1 MQWSLEDIY
10 KKQVR
15 GNIPPRKHLDVLGE
29 AKLVIDLGDGVVK
42 ETEVDKKAAAE
53 LANSYNW
60 VDVGRE
66 KSIKDILDKDIK
78 VDGDRVYYNRR
89 GPDGKFLD
97 QDQWKV
103 TDKEMAKKM
112 FNDIFDKCKNSA
124 DPAKCYQRLMT
135 GVGTSSI
142 IGTFN
147 DFLTNDFK
155 QWNHKAVPK
164 YSEELAALIAPH
176 AGRGSDKVEKL
187 DNFLKNIDSH
197 PTFET
202 TSREKGNLI
211 KDFKKIKDFDIS
223 QDVIKS
229 LMSHTGQDERKRGVG
244 MAELG
249 MSLLF
254 KNIGSA
260 TGAGDLAVLGIGEP
274 DSREGF
280 EIKGHGAILGD
291 QPEKFKLG
299 FNLLAPFGITAGK
312 GKTGTV
318 NALVVKGSDK
328 KYILKDL
335 AEALADV
342 YNNVEKLDLPDIKS
356 QEEFKEA
363 FKDVLFNAEGKH
375 TFTTKGGEDVIY
387 DQINFSNPQSINTGI
402 GLMNFARYAAK
413 EGFTHF
419 MAHDFGT
426 VGETYDGEGG
436 PPRGNEPKNTG
447 EYVYVTGTPYEMA
460 QQLGGF
466 GKTIGFENIS
476 PSNVRPRIGLTP
488 TSIRYTSSQVEE
500 MGLDPLDIP
509 KKDYR
514 VPEKMY
520 GRPSVLSLK
529 DLSDEQIQQV
539 AQFIS

>member
-1 MQWSLEDIY
+1 MQWSLEKIY
-10 KKQVR
+10 RERVR
-15 GNIPPRKHLDVLGE
+15 GNVPPRKHLHVLGE
-29 AKLVIDLGDGVVK
+29 AKLSLTFDDGTVK
-42 ETEVDKKAAAE
+42 DAEVDEDKLKE
-53 LANSYNW
+53 LANSYDW
-60 VDVGRE
+60 VESGRE
-66 KSIKDILDKDIK
+66 ESIEDALKKDFKQVGDK
-78 VDGDRVYYNRR
+78 VYYNRR
-89 GPDGKFLD
+89 GPDGRLLP
-97 QDQWKV
+97 QDQWKE
-103 TDKEMAKKM
+103 TDKKMAQRL
-112 FNDIFDKCKNSA
+112 FDSIFDKCKNSA
-124 DPAKCYQRLMT
+124 DPVKCYQRLMT

-155 QWNHKAVPK
+155 QWNDKAVPK

-176 AGRGSDKVEKL
+176 AGRGSDKVKTL

-202 TSREKGNLI
+202 TTRQKGNLI

-260 TGAGDLAVLGIGEP
+260 TGAGDLAVLGIGEA

-312 GKTGTV
+312 KKT
-318 NALVVKGSDK
+318 LVVRGSDK
-328 KYILKDL
+328 RYILKDL

-342 YNNVEKLDLPDIKS
+342 YNNVEELDLPEIKS
-356 QEEFKEA
+356 KEEFKEA
-363 FKDVLFNAEGKH
+363 FKDVLFNAGGPH

-387 DQINFSNPQSINTGI
+387 DQINFSDPQSINTGI

-413 EGFTHF
+413 EEFTHF

-426 VGETYDGEGG
+426 IGNTYPDGS
-436 PPRGNEPKNTG
+436 PRGNEPKNTG
-447 EYVYVTGTPYEMA
+447 EYVYVRGTPYEMA

-488 TSIRYTSSQVEE
+488 TSIQYTQSQVKE
-500 MGLDPLDIP
+500 MGLDP

-520 GRPSVLSLK
+520 GRPSSLSLK
-529 DLSDEQIQQV
+529 DMSEEQIEQL
-539 AQFIS
+539 AKFIS